1 MIRHKVLT
9 IKLIHLRLM
18 RFSKL
23 LKAKEAEGTEH
34 DMAPDQ
40 QESCLGDVGQASDY
54 HLDYIWKGPEE

>member
-1 MIRHKVLT
+1 
-9 IKLIHLRLM
+9 M